1 MSRKMTV
8 VFHNEE
14 LYTYL
19 KVEAARRHMPASEI
33 IADAV
38 SEWLE
43 SREDAELLP
52 TIEAART
59 EWKEKGGRPWSEAE
73 REIEESVQSRHFDV
87 PKSRIVEFCSKH
99 HIKKLSLFGSVLRD
113 DFQPES
119 DIDVMV
125 EFEPGHVPGFAIIDM
140 ENELSKLAGRKVDL
154 RTPKELSRYF
164 RDRVIRE
171 AKVEYAETQS

>member
-43 SREDAELLP
+43 SREDAELVP
-52 TIEAART
+52 AIEAART

-73 REIEESVQSRHFDV
+73 REIE
-87 PKSRIVEFCSKH
+87 KSINRRE
-99 HIKKLSLFGSVLRD
+99 G
-113 DFQPES
+113 
-119 DIDVMV
+119 
-125 EFEPGHVPGFAIIDM
+125 A
-140 ENELSKLAGRKVDL
+140 A
-154 RTPKELSRYF
+154 
-164 RDRVIRE
+164 E
-171 AKVEYAETQS
+171 AKRV

>member
-8 VFHNEE
+8 VFHNED

-52 TIEAART
+52 VIDSART
-59 EWKEKGGRPWSEAE
+59 EWKEKGGRPWSEVE
-73 REIEESVQSRHFDV
+73 CELEESISHR
-87 PKSRIVEFCSKH
+87 E
-99 HIKKLSLFGSVLRD
+99 G
-113 DFQPES
+113 
-119 DIDVMV
+119 
-125 EFEPGHVPGFAIIDM
+125 A
-140 ENELSKLAGRKVDL
+140 A
-154 RTPKELSRYF
+154 
-164 RDRVIRE
+164 E
-171 AKVEYAETQS
+171 AKRV

>member
-33 IADAV
+33 IANAV

-43 SREDAELLP
+43 SREDAELVP
-52 TIEAART
+52 VIEAART

-73 REIEESVQSRHFDV
+73 RELEESISR
-87 PKSRIVEFCSKH
+87 RE
-99 HIKKLSLFGSVLRD
+99 GS
-113 DFQPES
+113 
-119 DIDVMV
+119 
-125 EFEPGHVPGFAIIDM
+125 A
-140 ENELSKLAGRKVDL
+140 
-154 RTPKELSRYF
+154 
-164 RDRVIRE
+164 E
-171 AKVEYAETQS
+171 AKRV

>member
-8 VFHNEE
+8 VFHDEN

-33 IADAV
+33 VANAV

-52 TIEAART
+52 VIDSART

-73 REIEESVQSRHFDV
+73 RELGESIDRIEGD
-87 PKSRIVEFCSKH
+87 
-99 HIKKLSLFGSVLRD
+99 
-113 DFQPES
+113 
-119 DIDVMV
+119 
-125 EFEPGHVPGFAIIDM
+125 A
-140 ENELSKLAGRKVDL
+140 
-154 RTPKELSRYF
+154 
-164 RDRVIRE
+164 E
-171 AKVEYAETQS
+171 AKSV

>member
-8 VFHNEE
+8 VFHNED

-52 TIEAART
+52 AIEAART
-59 EWKEKGGRPWSEAE
+59 EWKEKSGRPWSEVE
-73 REIEESVQSRHFDV
+73 RELEESVSR
-87 PKSRIVEFCSKH
+87 RE
-99 HIKKLSLFGSVLRD
+99 G
-113 DFQPES
+113 
-119 DIDVMV
+119 
-125 EFEPGHVPGFAIIDM
+125 A
-140 ENELSKLAGRKVDL
+140 A
-154 RTPKELSRYF
+154 
-164 RDRVIRE
+164 E
-171 AKVEYAETQS
+171 AKRV